1 MKLLY
6 CPSCSNYLMAS
17 DGDCHDCPCGWK
29 QPPQPP
35 PLDQGQRIADLE
47 ALDGDRSYTEQEHFV
62 AEHMNQLGVVYLNDD
77 ATVFGC
83 TLHQVI
89 QLLKDYDCPDFKE
102 ADDGEEG

>member
-1 MKLLY
+1 MKYLY
-6 CPSCSNYLMAS
+6 CQECNNYLMTS
-17 DGDCHDCPCGWK
+17 SGDCSDCVCGWK

-35 PLDQGQRIADLE
+35 PLDQVQRISDLE
-47 ALDGDRSYTEQEHFV
+47 ALDGDRDYSEKEHFV

-83 TLHQVI
+83 TLHQII

-102 ADDGEEG
+102 AADGEEA